1 MHIRK
6 IGRANTKLIDKLK
19 ELEIM
24 ISRIWLRNIFPGHV
38 FISMLYSSPRE
49 IPSLLLSKKL
59 LKE

>member
-1 MHIRK
+1 MYIRE
-6 IGRANTKLIDKLK
+6 IGGASTKLTDKLK
-19 ELEIM
+19 EQESM

-49 IPSLLLSKKL
+49 IPSLLFNEKL

>member
-1 MHIRK
+1 MYIRE
-6 IGRANTKLIDKLK
+6 IGGASTKLTDKLK
-19 ELEIM
+19 EQESM

-49 IPSLLLSKKL
+49 IPSLLLNEKL